1 MTDSPACLMPDVDL
15 QEIVGTFG
23 LRPGMRGLVVVGPG
37 CRVSPSAV
45 TEFATT
51 SRYPVLAD
59 APSNLRRPPTVN
71 LVSEAD
77 LLLGNSR
84 WSSLR
89 AEVMIHLG
97 GTPIASVVRDF
108 LAEQRCPVLRFD
120 EHLSLGHHPWPATV
134 QVRDASAEMLCALGS
149 AVAVGDA
156 EWLEIWCEGSAFART
171 RIETSVRELPWGE
184 AVVASMVCNARGV
197 DLLHLANSMSI
208 RHGNMLCAPTERA
221 QRIFA
226 NRGVNGIDGT
236 VGTFIG
242 ELLGCGGSGM
252 LLVGDQAML
261 HDLPALTAAR
271 DARLRGTI
279 VVVNNGGG
287 AIFDLMACS
296 RFAGYY
302 ETMRNP
308 AGIGFAE
315 LAVSFG
321 LDARRVASQDE
332 LAAALDWSLASPGVQ
347 VIEAAVP
354 SGSMKRDI
362 DALRRSLLG

>member
-1 MTDSPACLMPDVDL
+1 
-15 QEIVGTFG
+15 
-23 LRPGMRGLVVVGPG
+23 
-37 CRVSPSAV
+37 
-45 TEFATT
+45 
-51 SRYPVLAD
+51 
-59 APSNLRRPPTVN
+59 
-71 LVSEAD
+71 
-77 LLLGNSR
+77 
-84 WSSLR
+84 
-89 AEVMIHLG
+89 
-97 GTPIASVVRDF
+97 
-108 LAEQRCPVLRFD
+108 
-120 EHLSLGHHPWPATV
+120 
-134 QVRDASAEMLCALGS
+134 
-149 AVAVGDA
+149 
-156 EWLEIWCEGSAFART
+156 
-171 RIETSVRELPWGE
+171 
-184 AVVASMVCNARGV
+184 
-197 DLLHLANSMSI
+197 MSI

-296 RFAGYY
+296 RFAGYW
-302 ETMRNP
+302 
-308 AGIGFAE
+308 
-315 LAVSFG
+315 
-321 LDARRVASQDE
+321 RVASQDE